1 VSDGEL
7 TRTPI
12 TMSDARR
19 TEHIA
24 ILGKTGSGKSS
35 LLRSLCAQ
43 DIAHD
48 RGFVYF
54 DLHGD
59 TTPFILRRVAEE
71 EQRRRCDL
79 SNRLIVIDPAD
90 REWSVG
96 VNILGETKQDDS
108 AFVRSA
114 EFAGLLRHRW
124 NLESLGARTEE
135 LLRNSLYV
143 LGDNKLTLLEL
154 APLLVNS
161 TFRSLCV
168 SRVTNPE
175 IKEYF
180 ETRYD
185 ALSMGMQA
193 VVREPILTKT
203 SAFTADP
210 RFRHIVGQQQST
222 FSISEAMQK
231 GCWVVLNLHKG
242 QLGEEAATLG
252 SLFLSMIK
260 YALFSRQSHV
270 LFTLYCDEMQNLVSY
285 DSGLDTILSEARK
298 FGISVVSANQ
308 FLDQYPAKMRAAIL
322 AVGTHA
328 FFQLASVDAPQIAA
342 ALDGGRTLGELL
354 KNLPRG
360 HLILKSG
367 IDRWKEVR
375 VPRVADPEVNYS
387 DLYNRCRQRW
397 AKKREDIEEQIT
409 KTHATISS
417 SDKDS
422 IVPETK

>member
-1 VSDGEL
+1 MFWELVGIKSHEPVIKRILRAAWNQIRIRRRPKTYPLNLGLLVSDGEV

-43 DIAHD
+43 DIAND

-59 TTPFILRRVAEE
+59 ATPFILRRVAEE
-71 EQRRRCDL
+71 EQRRGCDL
-79 SNRLIVIDPAD
+79 SDKLIVIDPAD

-96 VNILGETKQDDS
+96 VNVLGETKQDDS
-108 AFVRSA
+108 RFVRSA

-154 APLLVNS
+154 APLLVNP

-168 SRVTNPE
+168 SRVTNQE

-185 ALSMGMQA
+185 ALSVGMQA
-193 VVREPILTKT
+193 VMREPILTKT
-203 SAFTADP
+203 STFTADP

-222 FSISEAMQK
+222 FSISEAMQN
-231 GCWVVLNLHKG
+231 GYWVVLNLHKG
-242 QLGEEAATLG
+242 QLGEEATTLG

-260 YALFSRQSHV
+260 YALFSRQSHA
-270 LFTLYCDEMQNLVSY
+270 LFTLSWK
-285 DSGLDTILSEARK
+285 ILTTLFLEHSIRHK
-298 FGISVVSANQ
+298 KGGSV
-308 FLDQYPAKMRAAIL
+308 R
-322 AVGTHA
+322 
-328 FFQLASVDAPQIAA
+328 
-342 ALDGGRTLGELL
+342 
-354 KNLPRG
+354 
-360 HLILKSG
+360 
-367 IDRWKEVR
+367 
-375 VPRVADPEVNYS
+375 
-387 DLYNRCRQRW
+387 
-397 AKKREDIEEQIT
+397 
-409 KTHATISS
+409 
-417 SDKDS
+417 
-422 IVPETK
+422 